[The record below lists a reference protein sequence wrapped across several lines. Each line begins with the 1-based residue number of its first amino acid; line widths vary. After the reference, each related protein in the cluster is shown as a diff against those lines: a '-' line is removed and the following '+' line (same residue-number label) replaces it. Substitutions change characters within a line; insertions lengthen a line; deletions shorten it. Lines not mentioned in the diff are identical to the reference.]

1 MVGTCGEHT
10 LFGFQE
16 HIIKMQKQKMQLP
29 PQPPPPQAQQGPPQQ
44 PAQVQVQTPQPP
56 QQQQSP
62 QLTTVTAPRPGALL
76 TGTTV
81 ANLQVARLVSSS
93 LYIYCPKIPS
103 LHLPKGFWVCFL
115 NCGRECTCHSMCSE
129 VEQLCRVG
137 GLLPLLHELQRLN
150 SDF

>member
-1 MVGTCGEHT
+1 MPTSKCRWFICISAHVQDISVEMEGGLWLAHV

-29 PQPPPPQAQQGPPQQ
+29 PQPPPPQAQPGPPQQ

-81 ANLQVARLVSSS
+81 TNLQVARLVSSS
-93 LYIYCPKIPS
+93 SYMCCPKY
-103 LHLPKGFWVCFL
+103 HLCISPKLFGFVI
-115 NCGRECTCHSMCSE
+115 
-129 VEQLCRVG
+129 
-137 GLLPLLHELQRLN
+137 
-150 SDF
+150 

>member
-1 MVGTCGEHT
+1 MVRSCGGHV

-29 PQPPPPQAQQGPPQQ
+29 PQPPPPQAQPGPPQQ

-81 ANLQVARLVSSS
+81 ANLQVARLVSSHS
-93 LYIYCPKIPS
+93 CMCCLKYHLCISPKLFCFCCFGCWGDLSRLGAVEWAFFPLYKNY
-103 LHLPKGFWVCFL
+103 GA
-115 NCGRECTCHSMCSE
+115 
-129 VEQLCRVG
+129 
-137 GLLPLLHELQRLN
+137 
-150 SDF
+150 

>member
-1 MVGTCGEHT
+1 MVSSCRGHV

-29 PQPPPPQAQQGPPQQ
+29 PQPPPPQAQPGPPQQ

-93 LYIYCPKIPS
+93 SHKYHLCISPK
-103 LHLPKGFWVCFL
+103 LFCFYYL
-115 NCGRECTCHSMCSE
+115 GWWGD
-129 VEQLCRVG
+129 VYLGWKLCRVDF
-137 GLLPLLHELQRLN
+137 LPFLQEL
-150 SDF
+150 